1 MLPARNSLS
10 SSGAVLYFLF
20 TVIYELR
27 KEIFLMAASR
37 LSVLFAVILCAV
49 FLPFA
54 AAQIAKNFVQDQ

>member
-1 MLPARNSLS
+1 
-10 SSGAVLYFLF
+10 
-20 TVIYELR
+20 
-27 KEIFLMAASR
+27 MAASR